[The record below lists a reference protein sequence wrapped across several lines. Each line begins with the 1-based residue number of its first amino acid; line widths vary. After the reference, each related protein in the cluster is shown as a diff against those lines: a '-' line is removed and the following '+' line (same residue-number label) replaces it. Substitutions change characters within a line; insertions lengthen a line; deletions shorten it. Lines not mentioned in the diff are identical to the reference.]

1 MRDMNMRWILA
12 GVAALGLGLAAVPFI
27 PVGTQTASS
36 SQTPTAA
43 SCDAKAGGTANYGFK
58 VKDVDG
64 RTVNLADYKGKV
76 VMMNFF
82 ATWCGP
88 CKYETPMFVQLQDQ
102 YRAQGVAFL
111 GIQIDDDPALLKPFK
126 DEYKVNYPL
135 LDANDRTDLQEAF
148 GPFWGLPVTLMIKR
162 DGTICKRHMG
172 LASKEQMERE
182 IKNLL

>member
-1 MRDMNMRWILA
+1 MNMRWILA
-12 GVAALGLGLAAVPFI
+12 GIAALGLGLAALPFI
-27 PVGTQTASS
+27 PFGTQTSRSS
-36 SQTPTAA
+36 NTKSAA
-43 SCDAKAGGTANYGFK
+43 SCDAKAEQANYDFR

-76 VMMNFF
+76 VMLNFF

-88 CKYETPMFVQLQDQ
+88 CKFETPMFVELQDQ
-102 YRAQGVAFL
+102 YREQDVAFI
-111 GIQIDDDPALLKPFK
+111 GVQIDDDPALLEPFR

-135 LDANDRTDLQEAF
+135 LLANDRTDLQEAY
-148 GPFWGLPVTLMIKR
+148 GPFWGLPVTLMIQR

-182 IKNLL
+182 IRNLL

>member
-1 MRDMNMRWILA
+1 MNLRWIIA
-12 GVAALGLGLAAVPFI
+12 GIGALGLGLAAIPFL
-27 PVGTQTASS
+27 PAGTQTAG
-36 SQTPTAA
+36 AA
-43 SCDAKAGGTANYGFK
+43 LAHCDGKGATANYDFTL
-58 VKDVDG
+58 KDMNGQDV
-64 RTVNLADYKGKV
+64 RLADYKGKV

-88 CKYETPMFVQLQDQ
+88 CKFETPMFVQLQEQ
-102 YRAQGVAFL
+102 YRSQGVAFL
-111 GIQIDDDPALLKPFK
+111 GVQIDDDPALLKPFK

-135 LDANDRTDLQEAF
+135 LLANDRDDLQEAY

-172 LASKEQMERE
+172 LASREQMEKE

>member
-1 MRDMNMRWILA
+1 MNMRWILA
-12 GVAALGLGLAAVPFI
+12 AIAALGLGLAAVPFI
-27 PVGTQTASS
+27 PLGTQTVASATS
-36 SQTPTAA
+36 GSTA
-43 SCDAKAGGTANYGFK
+43 SCDAKAGGKANYAFT

-76 VMMNFF
+76 LMMNFF

-88 CKYETPMFVQLQDQ
+88 CKYETPMFVQLQEQ

-111 GIQIDDDPALLKPFK
+111 GVQIDDDPALLKPFK

-135 LDANDRTDLQEAF
+135 LLANDREDLQEAF
-148 GPFWGLPVTLMIKR
+148 GPFWGLPVTLMIGR

-172 LASKEQMERE
+172 LAAKEQMEKE
-182 IKNLL
+182 IRNLL

>member
-1 MRDMNMRWILA
+1 MNMRWILA
-12 GVAALGLGLAAVPFI
+12 GVAALGLGLAAVPYM
-27 PVGTQTASS
+27 PLGTR
-36 SQTPTAA
+36 TAA
-43 SCDAKAGGTANYGFK
+43 SAGTAAAPSTCDAKASRADYGFT

-64 RTVNLADYKGKV
+64 KTVKLADYKGKV

-88 CKYETPMFVQLQDQ
+88 CKFETPMFVQLQEQ
-102 YRAQGVAFL
+102 YRNKGVAFI
-111 GIQIDDDPALLKPFK
+111 GVQVQDDPALLQAFK

-135 LDANDRTDLQEAF
+135 LVANDRQDLEDAY
-148 GPFWGLPVTLMIKR
+148 GPLWGLPVTLMIGR

-172 LASKEQMERE
+172 LASKVQMEKE

>member
-1 MRDMNMRWILA
+1 MNMRWILA

-27 PVGTQTASS
+27 PFGTETSAS
-36 SQTPTAA
+36 AA
-43 SCDAKAGGTANYGFK
+43 VAPGAACEAKAKPAN
-58 VKDVDG
+58 
-64 RTVNLADYKGKV
+64 YKGKV

-88 CKYETPMFVQLQDQ
+88 CKFETPMFVKLQEQ
-102 YRAQGVAFL
+102 YRAKGVAFI
-111 GIQIDDDPALLKPFK
+111 GVQIDDDPALLKPFR

-135 LDANDRTDLQEAF
+135 LLANDREDLQDAF

-172 LASKEQMERE
+172 LASQEQMETE
-182 IKNLL
+182 IKRLL

>member
-1 MRDMNMRWILA
+1 MNMRWILA

-27 PVGTQTASS
+27 PLGTQTAASS
-36 SQTPTAA
+36 GTAA
-43 SCDAKAGGTANYGFK
+43 PSTCDAKPTKANYAFK

-64 RTVNLADYKGKV
+64 KTIDLAAYKGKV

-88 CKYETPMFVQLQDQ
+88 CKFETPMFVQLQEQ
-102 YRAQGVAFL
+102 YRSQGVAFV
-111 GIQIDDDPALLKPFK
+111 GIQIDDDPTLLKPFK

-135 LDANDRTDLQEAF
+135 LLGNDREDLQDAF

-172 LASKEQMERE
+172 LASKEQMEKE

>member
-1 MRDMNMRWILA
+1 MNMRWILA
-12 GVAALGLGLAAVPFI
+12 GVGALGLGLAAVPFM
-27 PVGTQTASS
+27 PVGTQTAASS
-36 SQTPTAA
+36 GAA
-43 SCDAKAGGTANYGFK
+43 APSSCDAKASRANYAFK

-64 RTVNLADYKGKV
+64 KTVNLADYKGKV

-88 CKYETPMFVQLQDQ
+88 CKFETPMFVQLQEQ
-102 YRAQGVAFL
+102 YRAKGVAFL

-135 LDANDRTDLQEAF
+135 LLANDREDLQDAF

-172 LASKEQMERE
+172 LASKEQMEKE
-182 IKNLL
+182 IKSLM

>member
-1 MRDMNMRWILA
+1 MNMRWILA

-27 PVGTQTASS
+27 PLGTQTPGSS
-36 SQTPTAA
+36 VPGGSAACDGKETAA
-43 SCDAKAGGTANYGFK
+43 NYDFR

-64 RTVNLADYKGKV
+64 ATVNLADYKGKV

-88 CKYETPMFVQLQDQ
+88 CKIETPMFVQLQEQ
-102 YRAQGVAFL
+102 YRDQGVAFI
-111 GIQIDDDPALLKPFK
+111 GIQIDDDPTLLEPFR
-126 DEYKVNYPL
+126 DEYQVNYPL
-135 LDANDRTDLQEAF
+135 LLANDRDDLQQAY
-148 GPFWGLPVTLMIKR
+148 GPFWGLPVTLMIQR

-172 LASKEQMERE
+172 LASREQMERE

>member
-1 MRDMNMRWILA
+1 MHMRWILA
-12 GVAALGLGLAAVPFI
+12 AVAALGLGLAAIPFI
-27 PVGTQTASS
+27 PLGTQTH
-36 SQTPTAA
+36 AA
-43 SCDAKAGGTANYGFK
+43 SATRAPASCEAKAKPANYAFK

-64 RTVNLADYKGKV
+64 KTVNLADYKGKV

-102 YRAQGVAFL
+102 YRSQGVAFV
-111 GIQIDDDPALLKPFK
+111 GVQIDDDPALLKAFK

-135 LDANDRTDLQEAF
+135 LLANDREDLQDAY
-148 GPFWGLPVTLMIKR
+148 GPFWGLPVTLMIAR

-172 LASKEQMERE
+172 LASKAQMEKE

>member
-1 MRDMNMRWILA
+1 MNMRWILA
-12 GVAALGLGLAAVPFI
+12 AVAALGLGLAAIPFI
-27 PVGTQTASS
+27 PIGAQTTASAGNGGS
-36 SQTPTAA
+36 A
-43 SCDAKAGGTANYGFK
+43 SCEAKAKVANYAFK

-64 RTVNLADYKGKV
+64 NTVDLADYKGKV

-88 CKYETPMFVQLQDQ
+88 CKFETPMFVQLQEE
-102 YRAQGVAFL
+102 YRGKGVAFL
-111 GIQIDDDPALLKPFK
+111 GVQIDDDPTLLKPFK

-135 LDANDRTDLQEAF
+135 LLANDRDDLQDAF

-172 LASKEQMERE
+172 LASKEQMEKE
-182 IKNLL
+182 IRNLL